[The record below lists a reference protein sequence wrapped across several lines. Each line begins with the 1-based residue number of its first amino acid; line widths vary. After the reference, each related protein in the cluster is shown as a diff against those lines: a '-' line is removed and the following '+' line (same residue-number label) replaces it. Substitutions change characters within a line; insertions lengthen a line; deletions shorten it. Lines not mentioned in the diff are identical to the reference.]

1 MNEKKIKVKF
11 VMIQYLIDN
20 LCNNHSLISNREK
33 EREEEDKKEK
43 WKNVSRTTAT
53 MNAKKAPQW
62 TMNLV

>member
-1 MNEKKIKVKF
+1 MWRRRRKG
-11 VMIQYLIDN
+11 IQGEICTYN